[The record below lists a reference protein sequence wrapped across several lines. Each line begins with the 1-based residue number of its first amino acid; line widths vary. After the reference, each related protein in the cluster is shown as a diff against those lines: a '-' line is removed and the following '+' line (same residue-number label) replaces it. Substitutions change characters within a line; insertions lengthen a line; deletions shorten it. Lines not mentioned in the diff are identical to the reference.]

1 MIALKRHYTKLQLMF
16 ICWASFSAF
25 AGVVQAQIEDVQWP
39 TMNGRGAEEPKLT
52 DVAQD
57 FPETSI
63 EADRIIGVRGE
74 YMEAEGNAVITRGA
88 QEIKGN
94 YLFYD
99 QINDEVTGKENVSI
113 KKPGVFIQGNTFKY
127 SPSDETGEITQAK
140 YALTQSGARGE
151 ATKLI
156 FKGPSHQTATNAT
169 YTSCDV
175 SQEDV
180 YLKTS
185 RLNIYQDREYGAAK
199 NATVWF
205 KGAPIL
211 YTPYLSFPLTDKRKT
226 GLLTPSYGQSV
237 QNGFEVTLPVYLNI
251 APNIDSTVAVR
262 SMSERGSLLTTQSRY
277 LGQSFSGEF
286 TYDRLGDDKKFAK
299 EPGQDESRSY
309 YAFSHRQRFGS
320 NVSGYVNLQG
330 ISDDT
335 YFKDLSQDLA
345 KTALV
350 HLPREIGLTA
360 SGKDWTGSA
369 RAIHYQTLNFAAP
382 PVQIDPQIN
391 LNLTPTF
398 DYGFESESTVQIS
411 DFDKSN
417 QEGALRTILYPGVRY
432 VYENEFL
439 TLSPKIGLH
448 YTNYDL
454 DTGITEDR
462 TLPIYSM
469 SASLAFERN
478 MRIGD
483 VELTQTLVPQIFYVH
498 VPFEDQS
505 NLPLFDSGL
514 SSLNLSQI
522 FSENIFSG
530 GDRINDA
537 DQLTVGVSS
546 QFLDAESGVERFNIT
561 AAQRFHF
568 DEELVVI
575 NPTDAPRTGNR
586 SDILL
591 GGNGRINESWRAN
604 TLLQYSGVLDEVISH
619 DHRLQYK
626 PQQGKVVSFAYRYTR
641 DAHEQFDISGQWPIK
656 GNWGAAGRWNYA
668 KDSGKLIEG
677 VLGLEYKAGCW
688 AFRMVANRFLTG
700 QDSVGDDLYA
710 TSFFVQLEL
719 RDITR
724 IGSNA
729 VGILKQNVT
738 DYSEN
743 N

>member
-1 MIALKRHYTKLQLMF
+1 M
-16 ICWASFSAF
+16 
-25 AGVVQAQIEDVQWP
+25 
-39 TMNGRGAEEPKLT
+39 
-52 DVAQD
+52 
-57 FPETSI
+57 
-63 EADRIIGVRGE
+63 
-74 YMEAEGNAVITRGA
+74 
-88 QEIKGN
+88 
-94 YLFYD
+94 
-99 QINDEVTGKENVSI
+99 
-113 KKPGVFIQGNTFKY
+113 
-127 SPSDETGEITQAK
+127 
-140 YALTQSGARGE
+140 
-151 ATKLI
+151 
-156 FKGPSHQTATNAT
+156 
-169 YTSCDV
+169 
-175 SQEDV
+175 
-180 YLKTS
+180 
-185 RLNIYQDREYGAAK
+185 
-199 NATVWF
+199 
-205 KGAPIL
+205 
-211 YTPYLSFPLTDKRKT
+211 
-226 GLLTPSYGQSV
+226 
-237 QNGFEVTLPVYLNI
+237 
-251 APNIDSTVAVR
+251 
-262 SMSERGSLLTTQSRY
+262 
-277 LGQSFSGEF
+277 
-286 TYDRLGDDKKFAK
+286 
-299 EPGQDESRSY
+299 
-309 YAFSHRQRFGS
+309 
-320 NVSGYVNLQG
+320 
-330 ISDDT
+330 
-335 YFKDLSQDLA
+335 
-345 KTALV
+345 
-350 HLPREIGLTA
+350 
-360 SGKDWTGSA
+360 
-369 RAIHYQTLNFAAP
+369 IHYQTLNFAAP

-391 LNLTPTF
+391 LNVTPTF
-398 DYGFESESTVQIS
+398 GYGFESESAFRSVILINRI
-411 DFDKSN
+411 KA
-417 QEGALRTILYPGVRY
+417 GALRTILYPGIRY
-432 VYENEFL
+432 VYENDFL

-454 DTGITEDR
+454 DTGVTEDR

-469 SASLAFERN
+469 SALLAFERDLS
-478 MRIGD
+478 IGSVD
-483 VELTQTLVPQIFYVH
+483 LIQTLVPQIFYVH

-505 NLPLFDSGL
+505 DLPLFDSGL
-514 SSLNLSQI
+514 SSFSLSQI

-546 QFLDAESGVERFNIT
+546 QFLDAKSGVERFKIT

-700 QDSVGDDLYA
+700 QDSVGDNLYA

-743 N
+743 